1 MERSLK
7 RAGAEHK
14 ERQLAVRLHPEVAL
28 YLVEQEPNFLRQ
40 LEKQTGLEL
49 EMRDDPMM
57 RLDEF
62 RMMAEPA
69 GRDVAAADAVGLRNP
84 KSQIKFRTPY
94 LPSFF
99 PPLAAN
105 QSPARPDHQTP
116 P

>member
-62 RMMAEPA
+62 RVMAKPA
-69 GRDVAAADAVGLRNP
+69 GRGGSGQYVGDLPEAQGPIKVPAPVVHAIFHPERPNQRPAARGLPNAP
-84 KSQIKFRTPY
+84 
-94 LPSFF
+94 
-99 PPLAAN
+99 
-105 QSPARPDHQTP
+105 
-116 P
+116 

>member
-14 ERQLAVRLHPEVAL
+14 ERQLAVRLHPDVAL

-49 EMRDDPMM
+49 EVRDDPMM

-62 RMMAEPA
+62 RRMAKPA
-69 GRDVAAADAVGLRNP
+69 GGEGREEDAGGRNP
-84 KSQIKFRTPY
+84 TP
-94 LPSFF
+94 LHPHHT
-99 PPLAAN
+99 PA
-105 QSPARPDHQTP
+105 PARRPHDP
-116 P
+116 LPVF